1 MLYSLRLL
9 LFLINSDQTT
19 ISNWFDSNLKT
30 KTTLE
35 TWQNINVDDPIYRSI
50 ESLKLL
56 KNDLLQ
62 VIQDGLNLTDIENII
77 FFLIFIRFIILII
90 RHDLNLKTATY
101 YLYWNG
107 SRLFMVSPFN

>member
-50 ESLKLL
+50 
-56 KNDLLQ
+56 
-62 VIQDGLNLTDIENII
+62 
-77 FFLIFIRFIILII
+77 
-90 RHDLNLKTATY
+90 
-101 YLYWNG
+101 
-107 SRLFMVSPFN
+107 